1 MTDDRE
7 CRRVDITLTP
17 CHNLPQKVEQKVER
31 GKNKKM
37 PSALVREVMASR
49 EDGGRLLAYGAL
61 PDLDSLMNDEYD
73 DEPIEITCTPRR
85 LKQLGHSFVLLALVT
100 LTFVALYMSG
110 DSLRTTFEPYSSY
123 ILSSLDTESVPTSST
138 AASFTVTSPAFDAD
152 GTLPDAYTCK
162 LGTETGVSP
171 PLAWSGAPDG
181 TVDYMLTMK
190 KESGYSW
197 TLYDLGTLDHVD
209 AAVSNAAGPGATVGQ
224 AAGTEAWDIDVPPY
238 ISTANYV
245 SMYKYEEPCS
255 KGPGSKWYLFTV
267 YAFSR
272 KVTEVLAEKNFA
284 KENTKPTQILEAMDG
299 YVLGQAQVTAY
310 FNLYDDDQAAAAAKE
325 EIKVLEETGSTGG
338 TAGPAATPALAKKNG
353 GADPKHTG
361 AVAVAAGGS
370 PASTTATTAVAAT
383 SEVTSTADATAA
395 AVAAAAPGTA
405 SAGTF
410 GTPPPPERKH
420 LRR

>member
-1 MTDDRE
+1 
-7 CRRVDITLTP
+7 
-17 CHNLPQKVEQKVER
+17 
-31 GKNKKM
+31 M
-37 PSALVREVMASR
+37 PGQLVREVLENKR
-49 EDGGRLLAYGAL
+49 EALGAYGAL
-61 PDLDSLMNDEYD
+61 PNNIDLDKLMNDEDD

-85 LKQLGHSFVLLALVT
+85 LKQLGHAAVLLALVS
-100 LTFVALYMSG
+100 LTFVAVYMSG
-110 DSLRTTFEPYSSY
+110 DSLKKTFEPYYSSFIY
-123 ILSSLDTESVPTSST
+123 SSLDTENAAPT
-138 AASFTVTSPAFDAD
+138 AFTLTSPAFEAD
-152 GTLPDAYTCK
+152 GTLPDTYTCK

-171 PLAWSGAPDG
+171 PLAWSGAPEG
-181 TVDYMLTMK
+181 TVDYMITMK

-255 KGPGSKWYLFTV
+255 KGPGAKWYLFTV

-272 KVTEVLAEKNFA
+272 KVTDVLSERNFA

-299 YVLGQAQVTAY
+299 YVLGQAQVTTF

-325 EIKVLEETGSTGG
+325 ETKELEESGSTGG
-338 TAGPAATPALAKKNG
+338 TAGPASTPALAKKNG
-353 GADPKHTG
+353 GADPKHSGG
-361 AVAVAAGGS
+361 ATAAGTAGS
-370 PASTTATTAVAAT
+370 PPASTTTTATSPASAAATTAGAPAAT
-383 SEVTSTADATAA
+383 APASSTE
-395 AVAAAAPGTA
+395 AVATTTGTA
-405 SAGTF
+405 SAGTY